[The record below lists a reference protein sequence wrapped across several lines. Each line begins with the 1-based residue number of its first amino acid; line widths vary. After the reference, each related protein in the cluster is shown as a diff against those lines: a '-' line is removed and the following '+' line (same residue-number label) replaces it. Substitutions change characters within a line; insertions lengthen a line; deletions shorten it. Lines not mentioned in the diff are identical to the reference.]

1 MCSRWCFGT
10 LEQSSTLTFGF
21 AVESP
26 PEIDYKTQYEELLIK
41 YNELINKPVEISTVQ
56 QKEKKTVIKATK
68 TTSKKPVQDY
78 DLVGDDDDLMPD
90 SVLYKEQE
98 KLLQSKK
105 KNQVADNCESDC
117 DDETIQETVK
127 ELSCL
132 LEF

>member
-1 MCSRWCFGT
+1 
-10 LEQSSTLTFGF
+10 
-21 AVESP
+21 
-26 PEIDYKTQYEELLIK
+26 
-41 YNELINKPVEISTVQ
+41 
-56 QKEKKTVIKATK
+56 
-68 TTSKKPVQDY
+68 
-78 DLVGDDDDLMPD
+78 MPD